1 MRMPAVGGGVDH
13 DATLGIEKQVA
24 RPQVT
29 VDACG
34 GHIPSAGGNCIASLF
49 DQVPLRGTDSGQLRK
64 GQHALLGIEFT
75 PVIGGRA
82 LLFNGADEVF
92 AFPSLRRTA
101 KGRRPSAV
109 YARELRTKF
118 SRGLWSGRYLVDAFC
133 NDSLI
138 VSANYCGYRIRGFT
152 QPPEAGSLSTS
163 LVFIAYLLRKG
174 LHIDQHN
181 WFGDAPGWGRKLRIT
196 RLVL

>member
-1 MRMPAVGGGVDH
+1 MSAVSGGVDH

-24 RPQVT
+24 RPQIT

-34 GHIPSAGGNCIASLF
+34 GHIPAAGDNRIASPLN
-49 DQVPLRGTDSGQLRK
+49 QVPLRGTYSGRLRK

-82 LLFNGADEVF
+82 LLLDGADEVF

-109 YARELRTKF
+109 HARELCTEF
-118 SRGLWSGRYLVDAFC
+118 SRGLWSGRYLIDAFC
-133 NDSLI
+133 NDFL
-138 VSANYCGYRIRGFT
+138 VVGANYCGYRIRGFT

-181 WFGDAPGWGRKLRIT
+181 WFGSAPGWAGKLRIT
-196 RLVL
+196 CLAL